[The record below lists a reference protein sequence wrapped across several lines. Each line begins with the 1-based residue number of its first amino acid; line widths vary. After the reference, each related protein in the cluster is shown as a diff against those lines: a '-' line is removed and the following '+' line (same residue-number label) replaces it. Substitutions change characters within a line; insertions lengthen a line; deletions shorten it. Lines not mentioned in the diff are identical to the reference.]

1 MLHIPDHPLLDKKLQ
16 YEPLVVAYLRDS
28 DGLGVIP
35 QSLQQ
40 EITTKLDAQLD
51 NEQFYYV
58 IDVRKDE
65 ILHCNGIN
73 KWLGYPELDF
83 TRKKFKSLIH
93 PSFTFLL
100 GIYVKALFAYFQNKA
115 TTFQFGYP
123 VCAILLAIKDSS
135 GHYQY
140 CKGKC
145 YPFQLSGQ
153 GHITEYIV
161 VANIIKPLSN
171 EDYCFMLFCDN
182 GKRNEFEEIIKQDIQ
197 ESFKEGEYFSFQE
210 YRILKKYAQDSTTT
224 SEAIAKTFKI
234 EKATIG
240 TYNTRILKKAE
251 ALFNQR
257 FDNAKKVAEFL
268 KRVNLI

>member
-1 MLHIPDHPLLDKKLQ
+1 MLHIPDYPLLDKKLQ
-16 YEPLVVAYLRDS
+16 YEPLVVAYLQGS

-35 QSLQQ
+35 QALQQ

-73 KWLGYPELDF
+73 NWLGYPELGF
-83 TRKKFKSLIH
+83 TRKKFLSLIH
-93 PSFTFLL
+93 PSFTFLM
-100 GIYVKALFAYFQNKA
+100 GIYVKALFAYFQNK
-115 TTFQFGYP
+115 TTTLQFGYP
-123 VCAILLAIKDSS
+123 VCAILFAIQHSN
-135 GHYQY
+135 GQYQY

-171 EDYCFMLFCDN
+171 EDYCFILFCDN
-182 GKRNEFEEIIKQDIQ
+182 GKRNEFEEIIRQDIQ
-197 ESFKEGEYFSFQE
+197 QSFKQGGYFSFQE
-210 YRILKKYAQDSTTT
+210 FRILKKYAQDPNTN
-224 SEAIAKTFKI
+224 SETIAKTFKI

-240 TYNTRILKKAE
+240 TYNIRILKKAE
-251 ALFNQR
+251 TLFNQR